1 MKQFKTLII
10 AIVLF
15 FGAQFASAQTKVG
28 HIDVSAL
35 MTTMPAMKTAEA
47 QTGGPIASLN
57 TEGYCVVDTC
67 TVLRT
72 LVNQM
77 KSKKVFIE

>member
-15 FGAQFASAQTKVG
+15 FGAQVASAQTKVG

-47 QTGGPIASLN
+47 QLTKLR
-57 TEGYCVVDTC
+57 EGYDSEYKK
-67 TVLRT
+67 
-72 LVNQM
+72 LVAGKQQR
-77 KSKKVFIE
+77 